1 MLKKILSSLGMGGS
15 EPSPP
20 PPLPTS
26 SGFAPYKN
34 DAFNHVYNLLFCDK
48 RDLFRG
54 GKKLSEDGP
63 WIVLADNP
71 PVDALRA
78 IAEDESQESR
88 LRMLAYNRLRE
99 MGESVPAKKLLGVVV
114 EVGLEHGLDVI
125 AAYPD
130 GRARYI
136 NQVEKMSVFEAAP
149 PQIAAKIPPLLAAAQ
164 QVVNQIGPWDK
175 ERLPPPHKGTIRLS
189 FLVSDGL
196 YFGQGPLEE
205 FQRDAKA
212 GPVIAATLALL
223 NAIVEQATG
232 KGEATKA

>member
-1 MLKKILSSLGMGGS
+1 MLKTILSSLGMGGS
-15 EPSPP
+15 EPPP
-20 PPLPTS
+20 PPPPVA

-34 DAFNHVYNLLFCDK
+34 DAFNQIYNLLFCDD

-54 GKKLSEDGP
+54 GRKLPEDGP

-71 PVDALRA
+71 SVDALRA

-99 MGESVPAKKLLGVVV
+99 MGASVPTKKLLGVVV
-114 EVGLEHGLDVI
+114 EVGLEHGLDVV

-136 NQVEKMSVFEAAP
+136 NQVEKMSVFETAP
-149 PQIAAKIPPLLAAAQ
+149 PEVAAKIPPLLAAAQ

-175 ERLPPPHKGTIRLS
+175 ARRPPPQRGTIRLS

-205 FQRDAKA
+205 FQQDPKA

-223 NAIVEQATG
+223 NVIVDQATG
-232 KGEATKA
+232 KGEAAKP